1 MGGGSSEVWIVEASE
16 NSKRGIVWEV
26 FVKKLI
32 GYMILNGGGGSPIE
46 EESGSGK
53 GLSLVGRWHGRMKE
67 HGADGVVCGAK
78 HAFSLAILRRGIRT
92 REVERNAI
100 ASEEGCGSMVNELGP
115 IISLE

>member
-1 MGGGSSEVWIVEASE
+1 VGGGGSEVGIAEASE
-16 NSKRGIVWEV
+16 DSKRGIVWEV

-32 GYMILNGGGGSPIE
+32 GYMILDGGGSPIE

-53 GLSLVGRWHGRMKE
+53 GLSPVGRWHGRMKE

-78 HAFSLAILRRGIRT
+78 HAFSLAILWRGIRT
-92 REVERNAI
+92 REAERNAI
-100 ASEEGCGSMVNELGP
+100 ASEEGGGSMVNELGP